1 MEDWRLA
8 VPRNKLILEQEQV
21 KNGELEKRLDETM
34 RKLQD
39 QEEALEDSIKTKEAL
54 IKQRE
59 RHQKEYHKL
68 QKEREALMLQKE
80 SLEGELLR
88 ENEMAVSLPTV
99 STSVGETRDPFVV
112 LIPADIPSSTK
123 QHVTECDWSG
133 ENNLSGKYT
142 GWMDTE
148 GKPDGHGTLRI
159 EDGSIFAGEWQRG
172 QRHGTYFVVVR
183 ACFEDWCFSHELDA

>member
-1 MEDWRLA
+1 M
-8 VPRNKLILEQEQV
+8 
-21 KNGELEKRLDETM
+21 KNGELEKRLEETM

-39 QEEALEDSIKTKEAL
+39 QEEALEDSMKTKEAL
-54 IKQRE
+54 IEQRE
-59 RHQKEYHKL
+59 RHQKKYQHL
-68 QKEREALMLQKE
+68 QKKREALMLQKD
-80 SLEGELLR
+80 SLEGELLQV
-88 ENEMAVSLPTV
+88 NEMAVSPCTV
-99 STSVGETRDPFVV
+99 STSVGESRDPFVV
-112 LIPADIPSSTK
+112 LIPADTPSSTN

-159 EDGSIFAGEWQRG
+159 ENGSVYVGEWQKG

-183 ACFEDWCFSHELDA
+183 ACLEDWCCRLSRTRCLNLLEQGMVFTHP